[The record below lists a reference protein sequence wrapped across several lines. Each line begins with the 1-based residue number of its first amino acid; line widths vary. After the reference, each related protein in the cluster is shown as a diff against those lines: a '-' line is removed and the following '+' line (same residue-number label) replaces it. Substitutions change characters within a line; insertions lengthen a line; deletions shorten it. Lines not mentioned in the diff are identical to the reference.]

1 MFCNQT
7 GRHPIGRYF
16 FCSDNKKSA
25 ARSNGFFRFYTLV
38 ADLRQMQTLDIF
50 AQIQKPPKMRDFWKR
65 TSQMI
70 QCTPTKQK
78 ECVLHPTPLKFSA
91 PIPSHLSKQT

>member
-1 MFCNQT
+1 MLQKVKAANAKDAKRKAAEKELQMFCNQT

-50 AQIQKPPKMRDFWKR
+50 AQIQKPPKMRDFWL
-65 TSQMI
+65 
-70 QCTPTKQK
+70 
-78 ECVLHPTPLKFSA
+78 E
-91 PIPSHLSKQT
+91 